1 MTRSRW
7 SGAISFRR
15 PTTSSLF
22 SRECSIAFEWRFS
35 RLFTLD
41 PSRVLSGDADLRGPA
56 HLHEEH
62 FPPSLQ
68 LAARDSLRSAAGVE
82 GVAGQH
88 SDERG
93 LLLRL
98 SAVRPGGIQ
107 RSGIHV
113 HHGHPVESVVAF
125 GSPNAQPHQLLHL
138 RQVLLRIASHR
149 REGEF
154 PPALQ
159 RSGSRAAREVDVHRG
174 SSPWRDSPLAIH
186 PEGGRR
192 AALL

>member
-1 MTRSRW
+1 M
-7 SGAISFRR
+7 F
-15 PTTSSLF
+15 
-22 SRECSIAFEWRFS
+22 
-35 RLFTLD
+35 
-41 PSRVLSGDADLRGPA
+41 SGDADLRGST

-88 SDERG
+88 PDERG

-113 HHGHPVESVVAF
+113 HHRHPVESVVALD
-125 GSPNAQPHQLLHL
+125 SPYAQPHQLLHL
-138 RQVLLRIASHR
+138 RQVLLCIASHR

-159 RSGSRAAREVDVHRG
+159 RSGSRAAREVNVHRG
-174 SSPWRDSPLAIH
+174 SSPRRDSPLAIH